1 MYRHEIQGIVT
12 GFQLT
17 RPKGISMG
25 IRRLAPVVAIAVCAL
40 AAAASVPAQTP
51 AAAGP
56 TLGGPAIQGICL
68 LSREAIFA
76 RSKVGLAASARL
88 DQLAKQAE
96 SEIAAERKPIDTDV
110 QAFRQQAAS
119 MKPDERQSRDA
130 ALGQRI
136 QAAEAHR
143 ELLSREIEATRVKAL
158 ARIGETAQPVIADVY
173 KTKGCG
179 LLLDRGA
186 VLGGNM
192 ANDLTAGVVQG
203 LDAKITTITFEREN
217 LPAGPAGKAQ

>member
-1 MYRHEIQGIVT
+1 MGMRHLV
-12 GFQLT
+12 
-17 RPKGISMG
+17 
-25 IRRLAPVVAIAVCAL
+25 PVVAIAVCAM
-40 AAAASVPAQTP
+40 ASVASAQTSAPAP
-51 AAAGP
+51 AAAQ
-56 TLGGPAIQGICL
+56 TLGGPAIQGLCL

-76 RSKVGLAASARL
+76 RSKVGVAASARL

-119 MKPDERQSRDA
+119 MKPEDRQSRDA

-143 ELLSREIEATRVKAL
+143 DLLSREIEATRVKAL

-173 KTKGCG
+173 KSKGCG

-186 VLGGNM
+186 VLAGNM
-192 ANDLTAGVVQG
+192 TNDLTAAVVQG

-217 LPAGPAGKAQ
+217 LPAGKAQ